1 MNKIIL
7 KDSTEIEFKKSD
19 GLTLTME
26 NITVDEVEKVLTE
39 ENLKQVQISND
50 NVYGN
55 YEKLE
60 LISITKIIKSSNV
73 IIRLK
78 EPTNIV
84 Q

>member
-26 NITVDEVEKVLTE
+26 NITGDEVEKVLTE

-55 YEKLE
+55 YENLE

-78 EPTNIV
+78 EPTNIA
-84 Q
+84 